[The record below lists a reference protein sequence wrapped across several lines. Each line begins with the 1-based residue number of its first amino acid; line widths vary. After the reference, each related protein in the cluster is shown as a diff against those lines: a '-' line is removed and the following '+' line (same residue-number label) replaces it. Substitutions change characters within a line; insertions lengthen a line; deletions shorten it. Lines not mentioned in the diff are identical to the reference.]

1 MHSHGGS
8 GRWQGFRNVAEL
20 LGKVFDCARFA
31 LHRFGEPLNFGIVAG
46 SFARARLTAPHARLA
61 RHSSLASA
69 PAVLQGPGHGRI
81 PSSMGAPARAER
93 LLRDGEVAG

>member
-1 MHSHGGS
+1 MHSHGGG
-8 GRWQGFRNVAEL
+8 GRCHGFFEL
-20 LGKVFDCARFA
+20 AGLLANVFDCAR
-31 LHRFGEPLNFGIVAG
+31 LHFVLSANHFNFGIGAG
-46 SFARARLTAPHARLA
+46 SVARARLTAPHARLA

-69 PAVLQGPGHGRI
+69 PAVLQGPGYGRI